1 MIHTIHENYDH
12 DGCYYQLLGD
22 VSVNCKRFSVKE
34 TIKRHTGVRWL
45 SIENWVDEFDTL
57 EEASEN
63 YPKAAVYEIE

>member
-1 MIHTIHENYDH
+1 MTHTIHENYDH
-12 DGCYYQLLGD
+12 DGLYYKLLGD